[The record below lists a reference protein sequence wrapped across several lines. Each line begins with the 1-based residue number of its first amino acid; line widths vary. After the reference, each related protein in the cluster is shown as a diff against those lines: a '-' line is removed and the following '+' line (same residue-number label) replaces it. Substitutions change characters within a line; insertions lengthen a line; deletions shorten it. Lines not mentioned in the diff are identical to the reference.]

1 MFCDV
6 SGGAAR
12 SIFRDFNM
20 AGCVEMETYS
30 KQTTI
35 ARQTDS
41 EDTDIVG
48 AVLESGAAAECND
61 YSHIVQPYRF
71 EPYGKVSKAHRL
83 SVKGNMN
90 NPRLV
95 STLYRVYVP
104 TSICTKSKKSKKS
117 IDLVIPHYI
126 APYSLEA
133 NIHIQSKQR
142 QQMTWIKSR
151 GSRDKTRSNTA
162 VAIFQ
167 SSLIL
172 LICLDVEINVLDMVY
187 CVAFGCNAIIYRKG

>member
-1 MFCDV
+1 MFWGLENNSLMSVINSTEGVILASD
-6 SGGAAR
+6 
-12 SIFRDFNM
+12 M
-20 AGCVEMETYS
+20 L
-30 KQTTI
+30 
-35 ARQTDS
+35 
-41 EDTDIVG
+41 DIV
-48 AVLESGAAAECND
+48 SQSSYTND
-61 YSHIVQPYRF
+61 TKIDV
-71 EPYGKVSKAHRL
+71 AL
-83 SVKGNMN
+83 KGNMN

-126 APYSLEA
+126 APYSLAA

-151 GSRDKTRSNTA
+151 GSRDKTRSNAA

-172 LICLDVEINVLDMVY
+172 LICLDVEINVMDMVY
-187 CVAFGCNAIIYRKG
+187 CVAFGCNVIIYRKGETSPQVLFRHSSNTT

>member
-1 MFCDV
+1 MHAIYICHCV
-6 SGGAAR
+6 ICPQLSSVHASTIG
-12 SIFRDFNM
+12 SKQVDFNIF
-20 AGCVEMETYS
+20 CTHVKLPCKYIS
-30 KQTTI
+30 L
-35 ARQTDS
+35 
-41 EDTDIVG
+41 DIS
-48 AVLESGAAAECND
+48 L
-61 YSHIVQPYRF
+61 
-71 EPYGKVSKAHRL
+71 L
-83 SVKGNMN
+83 KGNMN

-126 APYSLEA
+126 APYSLAA

-167 SSLIL
+167 SSLIF
-172 LICLDVEINVLDMVY
+172 LICLDVEINVMDMVY
-187 CVAFGCNAIIYRKG
+187 CVAFGCNAIIYRKGETSPQVLFRHSSNTT

>member
-1 MFCDV
+1 MHLPVHHVFGYWRGVSIVHGGRFFVSNSFIFCSSV
-6 SGGAAR
+6 LMTLYF
-12 SIFRDFNM
+12 SI
-20 AGCVEMETYS
+20 
-30 KQTTI
+30 
-35 ARQTDS
+35 
-41 EDTDIVG
+41 
-48 AVLESGAAAECND
+48 
-61 YSHIVQPYRF
+61 
-71 EPYGKVSKAHRL
+71 
-83 SVKGNMN
+83 KGNMN

-126 APYSLEA
+126 APYSLAA

-172 LICLDVEINVLDMVY
+172 LICLDVEINAMDMVY
-187 CVAFGCNAIIYRKG
+187 CFAFGCNAIIYRKGETSPQVLFRHSSNTT

>member
-1 MFCDV
+1 MIVEVIIDSDV
-6 SGGAAR
+6 PNYA
-12 SIFRDFNM
+12 
-20 AGCVEMETYS
+20 
-30 KQTTI
+30 KI
-35 ARQTDS
+35 A
-41 EDTDIVG
+41 
-48 AVLESGAAAECND
+48 L
-61 YSHIVQPYRF
+61 
-71 EPYGKVSKAHRL
+71 
-83 SVKGNMN
+83 KGNMN
-90 NPRLV
+90 NPGLV

-104 TSICTKSKKSKKS
+104 TSICTKSKKSRKS

-126 APYSLEA
+126 APYSLAA

-172 LICLDVEINVLDMVY
+172 LICLDVKIKVS
-187 CVAFGCNAIIYRKG
+187 YRKGETSPQVLFRHSSNTN

>member
-1 MFCDV
+1 MRLSLQCSVTYPEERHAVYFAILTWL
-6 SGGAAR
+6 GASKWR
-12 SIFRDFNM
+12 HT
-20 AGCVEMETYS
+20 G

-95 STLYRVYVP
+95 STLYRVYKHMHQ
-104 TSICTKSKKSKKS
+104 IKK
-117 IDLVIPHYI
+117 I
-126 APYSLEA
+126 
-133 NIHIQSKQR
+133 
-142 QQMTWIKSR
+142 
-151 GSRDKTRSNTA
+151 
-162 VAIFQ
+162 
-167 SSLIL
+167 
-172 LICLDVEINVLDMVY
+172 
-187 CVAFGCNAIIYRKG
+187 